1 MLTFVEN
8 CVNLSAILILHIY
21 MSTIRIKDKS
31 FTTFI
36 TEDKILKEVSRVAD
50 EINRDLEGTEPLFL
64 SVLNGSF
71 MFTADLM
78 KRISLPCEI
87 SFVKLASYAGT
98 SSTGKVKELVG
109 LNENIEGRTV
119 VIVEDIIDTGFTMQR
134 LVETLRSKNPK
145 DIRIA
150 TLLVKPDK
158 LQVKLDIDYVA
169 MNIPNDFIVGY
180 GLDYDGKG
188 RNYRDI
194 YTVVNE

>member
-1 MLTFVEN
+1 MN
-8 CVNLSAILILHIY
+8 
-21 MSTIRIKDKS
+21 TIHIKDKS

-36 TEDKILKEVSRVAD
+36 TEDKILEEVSRVAT
-50 EINRDLEGTEPLFL
+50 EINRDLKGSEPLFL

-78 KRISLPCEI
+78 KKIDMPCDI
-87 SFVKLASYAGT
+87 SFVKLASYSGD

-109 LNENIEGRTV
+109 LNEDITDRIV
-119 VIVEDIIDTGFTMQR
+119 VIVEDIIDTGITMQR
-134 LVETLRSKNPK
+134 LIETLKARNPK
-145 DIRIA
+145 EIRIA

-158 LQVKLDIDYVA
+158 LQVELDIDYVA

-194 YTVVNE
+194 YTIVNK